1 MKGVSQFM
9 KNKALPFVA
18 ILIIVSATLV
28 GGYYGSPRSSHVT
41 TADATDNLTEE
52 FKEALSEIQENYAG
66 QPDLEL
72 LGKYSIQGMLHQL
85 DPHSAFFTKK
95 EFDDVQIEQSSRTY
109 GIGVTIAKRYDRVYI
124 L

>member
-1 MKGVSQFM
+1 MR
-9 KNKALPFVA
+9 NKVLPLVA
-18 ILIIVSATLV
+18 ILIIVAATRA
-28 GGYYGSPRSSHVT
+28 GGYYGTPPPSHAT
-41 TADATDNLTEE
+41 TADADSTADLSEE

-66 QPDLEL
+66 KTDLEL

-109 GIGVTIAKRYDRVYI
+109 GI
-124 L
+124 